1 VVPPTSHGISRVPR
15 YSGYRRIN
23 SGFAYGILTLYDM
36 PSHAFLLPL
45 FNSLYLSITPKV
57 LLLLVWPLPLSL
69 ATTRRISFDF
79 SSSAYLDVS
88 VQQVPFLSDTRSFQ
102 RVGFPIRTSTDL
114 GSFAAP
120 RGFSQLVASFFGSQC
135 QGIPLVLFLT

>member
-1 VVPPTSHGISRVPR
+1 MVPPTSHGISRVPW

-23 SGFAYGILTLYDM
+23 SSFAYGILTLYDM
-36 PSHAFLLPL
+36 PSHAFLLPS
-45 FNSLYLSITPKV
+45 FNSLYLSITPNV
-57 LLLLVWPLPLSL
+57 LLHSVWPLPLSL

-88 VQQVPFLSDTRSFQ
+88 VQQVPFLSDTHSFQ

-114 GSFAAP
+114 GSFATP